1 MHERILVSLAAA
13 VAVLLAPAARAG
25 EPPKKTPDLVE
36 KGRASFALN
45 CAACHGAKGEGDGAA
60 AAALNPKPRNFATE
74 TFKHGSSVAQVF
86 ETLGKGSPGTAM
98 IGFTHLP
105 EEERWALAY
114 YVLDLKSG
122 GKAAKG
128 AKK

>member
-13 VAVLLAPAARAG
+13 VAVLLAPAAGAG
-25 EPPKKTPDLVE
+25 EPPKKTPELLE
-36 KGRASFALN
+36 KGKASFAMN

-60 AAALNPKPRNFATE
+60 AAALNPRPRNFATDP
-74 TFKHGSSVAQVF
+74 FKYGSSATQVF
-86 ETLGKGSPGTAM
+86 ATLGKGSPGTAM

-105 EEERWALAY
+105 EEDRWGLAY
-114 YVLDLKSG
+114 YVLELKSAG
-122 GKAAKG
+122 KG

>member
-1 MHERILVSLAAA
+1 MPEKTLVSMAAA

-25 EPPKKTPDLVE
+25 EPPKKTPQLVE

-74 TFKHGSSVAQVF
+74 PFKNGSGVAQVF
-86 ETLGKGSPGTAM
+86 ETLDKGSPGTAM
-98 IGFTHLP
+98 IAFKHLS
-105 EEERWALAY
+105 EEERWGLAY
-114 YVLDLKSG
+114 YVLELKS
-122 GKAAKG
+122 ARKG

>member
-13 VAVLLAPAARAG
+13 AAVLLAPAAGAA
-25 EPPKKTPDLVE
+25 EPPKKTPELLE
-36 KGRASFALN
+36 KGKASFALN

-60 AAALNPKPRNFATE
+60 AAALSPKPRNFATE
-74 TFKHGSSVAQVF
+74 PLKHGASAAQVF

-105 EEERWALAY
+105 EEERWGLAY
-114 YVLDLKSG
+114 YVLELKSAG
-122 GKAAKG
+122 KG

>member
-25 EPPKKTPDLVE
+25 EPPKKTPELLE
-36 KGRASFALN
+36 KGKASFAKN
-45 CAACHGAKGEGDGAA
+45 CAACHGAKGEGDGAV
-60 AAALNPKPRNFATE
+60 AAALNPRPRNFATDP
-74 TFKHGSSVAQVF
+74 FQYGSSAAQVF
-86 ETLGKGSPGTAM
+86 ATLGKGSPGTAM

-105 EEERWALAY
+105 EEDRWGLAY
-114 YVLDLKSG
+114 YVLELKSAG
-122 GKAAKG
+122 KG

>member
-1 MHERILVSLAAA
+1 MPEKTMVSMAAA

-25 EPPKKTPDLVE
+25 EPPKKTPQLLE

-74 TFKHGSSVAQVF
+74 PFKNGSSVSQVF
-86 ETLGKGSPGTAM
+86 QTLDKGSPGTAM
-98 IGFTHLP
+98 IAFKHLS
-105 EEERWALAY
+105 EEERWGLSY
-114 YVLDLKSG
+114 YVLDLKSAG
-122 GKAAKG
+122 KG